1 MLNEQITD
9 TQQNKQVSAETKPMK
24 LWNKNFLL
32 LWQGGLVSFMGD
44 MLYEIAL
51 GFWVLAVTGST
62 GLMGTLMA
70 VSMIPRVLISP
81 FSGVVADRH
90 NRKRIVVLM
99 DLFRGL
105 MVTTVG
111 VIAIMGYLEIWMVFT
126 AGILLGVCAAFFDPA
141 VGSVF
146 PDLVPTDKLEKANSA
161 FAIIHS
167 GSRIAGNSIGGFL
180 YVILGAPLM
189 FLMNGISYLFSSF
202 TEAFITIP
210 AHTHDPKK
218 LTFFQDMKEGYHYV
232 WKNKG
237 LKTMLAVGAVLNFFA
252 TIGFILILP
261 FFQQTESLGPVR
273 YGIFMAVSAVGSL
286 LGMVFVSV
294 KKILPEKRFNWFV
307 GSLIFFTF
315 LYVLIP
321 LVPIFPVMLVIAVIC
336 GIFNSVVNILLQTV
350 IQLTIDPDKRGK
362 VFSLLGMLITG
373 LMPIAM
379 ALGGWL
385 GEFLPLQWVIAVSM
399 MLCGIP
405 GLFLLP
411 SKDFRK
417 FISFNP
423 KPQQADK

>member
-1 MLNEQITD
+1 MDNETPSMENEQVAAG
-9 TQQNKQVSAETKPMK
+9 NKPMK

-32 LWQGGLVSFMGD
+32 LWQGGLVSIMGD

-81 FSGVVADRH
+81 FAGVVADRH
-90 NRKRIVVLM
+90 NRKRIIILM

-105 MVTTVG
+105 MVTVVG
-111 VIAIMGYLEIWMVFT
+111 VVAILGYLEVWMVFT
-126 AGILLGVCAAFFDPA
+126 VGILLGTCAAFFDPA

-146 PDLVPTDKLEKANSA
+146 PDLVPKDKLEKANSA
-161 FAIIHS
+161 FALIHS
-167 GSRIAGNSIGGFL
+167 GSRIAGNSLGGFL
-180 YVILGAPLM
+180 YITLGAPLM
-189 FLMNGISYLFSSF
+189 FLFNGISYLFSSV
-202 TEAFITIP
+202 TETFITIP
-210 AHTHDPKK
+210 KHTHDAKK
-218 LTFFQDMKEGYHYV
+218 LTFFQDMKEGYRYV

-237 LKTMLAVGAVLNFFA
+237 LRTMLAVGAFLNFFA

-261 FFQQTESLGPVR
+261 FFQQSESLGPAR
-273 YGIFMAVSAVGSL
+273 YGIFMGVSAVGSL
-286 LGMVFVSV
+286 LGMVFISV
-294 KKILPEKRFNWFV
+294 KKIIPEKRFNWFV

-321 LVPIFPVMLVIAVIC
+321 LFPIFPIMLVIAVIC
-336 GIFNSVVNILLQTV
+336 GIFNSIVNILLQTV
-350 IQLTIDPDKRGK
+350 MQLTIDPDKRGK
-362 VFSLLGMLITG
+362 VFSLLSMLLSG

-385 GEFLPLQWVIAVSM
+385 GEFLPIQWVIAGSM

-411 SKDFRK
+411 SKEFRK
-417 FISFNP
+417 FISFDPNLP
-423 KPQQADK
+423 GRD

>member
-1 MLNEQITD
+1 MQNETPITETEQISTGI
-9 TQQNKQVSAETKPMK
+9 KPMK

-32 LWQGGLVSFMGD
+32 LWQGGLVSMMGD

-81 FSGVVADRH
+81 FAGVVADRH
-90 NRKRIVVLM
+90 NRKRIIVLM

-105 MVTTVG
+105 MVTVVG
-111 VIAIMGYLEIWMVFT
+111 VVAIMGYLEIWMVFT
-126 AGILLGVCAAFFDPA
+126 VGILLGVCAAFFDPA
-141 VGSVF
+141 AGSVF
-146 PDLVPTDKLEKANSA
+146 PDLVPQDKLEKANSL
-161 FAIIHS
+161 FAIISS
-167 GSRIAGNSIGGFL
+167 GSRIAGNSLGGFL
-180 YVILGAPLM
+180 YVTLGAPLM
-189 FLMNGISYLFSSF
+189 FLFNGISYIFSSF
-202 TEAFITIP
+202 TETFITVP

-237 LKTMLAVGAVLNFFA
+237 IRTLLAVGAFLNFFA

-261 FFQQTESLGPVR
+261 FFQQSETLGPAR
-273 YGIFMAVSAVGSL
+273 YGIFMAISAVGSL

-294 KKILPEKRFNWFV
+294 KKILPEKRFSWFV

-315 LYVLIP
+315 FYVLIP
-321 LVPIFPVMLVIAVIC
+321 LVPIFPIMLVVAVIC

-350 IQLTIDPDKRGK
+350 MQLTIDPDKRGK
-362 VFSLLGMLITG
+362 VFSLLGMLLTG

-385 GEFLPLQWVIAVSM
+385 GEFLPIQWVIAVSM

-417 FISFNP
+417 FISFDPNIQ
-423 KPQQADK
+423 KEE

>member
-1 MLNEQITD
+1 MDNETTIMENEQISTD
-9 TQQNKQVSAETKPMK
+9 IKPMK

-32 LWQGGLVSFMGD
+32 LWQGGLVSIMGD

-81 FSGVVADRH
+81 FAGVIADRH
-90 NRKRIVVLM
+90 NRKRIIVLM
-99 DLFRGL
+99 DLLRGL
-105 MVTTVG
+105 MVTVVG
-111 VIAIMGYLEIWMVFT
+111 VVAILGYLEVWMVFT
-126 AGILLGVCAAFFDPA
+126 VGILLGTCAAFFDPA

-146 PDLVPTDKLEKANSA
+146 PDLVPADKLEKANSA
-161 FAIIHS
+161 FALIHS
-167 GSRIAGNSIGGFL
+167 GSRIAGNSLGGFL
-180 YVILGAPLM
+180 YVTLGAPLM
-189 FLMNGISYLFSSF
+189 FLLNGISYLFSSL
-202 TEAFITIP
+202 TETFITIP
-210 AHTHDPKK
+210 SHIHDSKK
-218 LTFFQDMKEGYHYV
+218 LTFFQDMKEGYRYV

-237 LKTMLAVGAVLNFFA
+237 LRTLLAVGAFLNFFA

-261 FFQQTESLGPVR
+261 FFQQSESLGPAR
-273 YGIFMAVSAVGSL
+273 YGIFMGVSAAGSL
-286 LGMVFVSV
+286 LGMIFVSV

-315 LYVLIP
+315 LYVFIP
-321 LVPIFPVMLVIAVIC
+321 LFPIFPLMLVIAVIC
-336 GIFNSVVNILLQTV
+336 GIFNSIVNILLQTV
-350 IQLTIDPDKRGK
+350 MQLTIDPDKRGK
-362 VFSLLGMLITG
+362 VFSLLSMLLSG
-373 LMPIAM
+373 LMPVAM

-385 GEFLPLQWVIAVSM
+385 GEFLPIQWVIAGSM

-411 SKDFRK
+411 SKEFRK

-423 KPQQADK
+423 NLQTKD

>member
-1 MLNEQITD
+1 MDNNTP
-9 TQQNKQVSAETKPMK
+9 VSLSKKISSEVKPLK

-32 LWQGGLVSFMGD
+32 LWQGGLVSIMGD

-81 FSGVVADRH
+81 FAGVIADRH
-90 NRKRIVVLM
+90 NRKRIIVLM

-105 MVTTVG
+105 MVTVVGTV
-111 VIAIMGYLEIWMVFT
+111 AILGFLEVWMVF
-126 AGILLGVCAAFFDPA
+126 AVGILLGACAAFFDPA

-146 PDLVPTDKLEKANSA
+146 PDLVPVDKLEKANSA
-161 FAIIHS
+161 FALIHS
-167 GSRIAGNSIGGFL
+167 GSRIAGNSLGGFL
-180 YVILGAPLM
+180 YVTLGAPLM
-189 FLMNGISYLFSSF
+189 FLLNGISYLFSSL
-202 TEAFITIP
+202 TETFITIP
-210 AHTHDPKK
+210 AHIHDSKK
-218 LTFFQDMKEGYHYV
+218 LTFFQDMKEGYRYV

-237 LKTMLAVGAVLNFFA
+237 LRTMLAVGAFLNFFA

-261 FFQQTESLGPVR
+261 FFQQSESLGPAR
-273 YGIFMAVSAVGSL
+273 YGIFMGVSAAGSL
-286 LGMVFVSV
+286 LGMIFVSV

-315 LYVLIP
+315 LYVFIP
-321 LVPIFPVMLVIAVIC
+321 LFPIFPLMLAIAVIC

-350 IQLTIDPDKRGK
+350 MQLTIEPDKRGK
-362 VFSLLGMLITG
+362 VFSLLSMLLSG

-385 GEFLPLQWVIAVSM
+385 GEFLPIQWVIAASM

-411 SKDFRK
+411 SKDFRE
-417 FISFNP
+417 FISFDP
-423 KPQQADK
+423 KVPQK

>member
-1 MLNEQITD
+1 MDNETPSMENEQVATG
-9 TQQNKQVSAETKPMK
+9 NKPMK

-32 LWQGGLVSFMGD
+32 LWQGGLVSIMGD

-81 FSGVVADRH
+81 FAGVVADRH
-90 NRKRIVVLM
+90 NRKRIIILM

-105 MVTTVG
+105 MVTVVG
-111 VIAIMGYLEIWMVFT
+111 VVAILGYLEVWMVFT
-126 AGILLGVCAAFFDPA
+126 VGILLGTCAAFFDPA

-146 PDLVPTDKLEKANSA
+146 PDLVPKDKLEKANSA
-161 FAIIHS
+161 FALIHS
-167 GSRIAGNSIGGFL
+167 GSRIAGNSLGGFL
-180 YVILGAPLM
+180 YITLGAPLM
-189 FLMNGISYLFSSF
+189 FLFNGISYLFSSV
-202 TEAFITIP
+202 TETFITIP
-210 AHTHDPKK
+210 KHTHDAKK
-218 LTFFQDMKEGYHYV
+218 LTFFQDMKEGYRYV

-237 LKTMLAVGAVLNFFA
+237 LRTMLAVGAFLNFFA

-261 FFQQTESLGPVR
+261 FFQQSESLGPAR
-273 YGIFMAVSAVGSL
+273 YGIFMGVSAVGSL
-286 LGMVFVSV
+286 LGMVFISV
-294 KKILPEKRFNWFV
+294 KKIIPEKRFNWFV

-321 LVPIFPVMLVIAVIC
+321 LFPIFPIMLVIAVIC
-336 GIFNSVVNILLQTV
+336 GIFNSIVNILLQTV
-350 IQLTIDPDKRGK
+350 MQLTIDPDKRGK
-362 VFSLLGMLITG
+362 VFSLLSMLLSG

-385 GEFLPLQWVIAVSM
+385 GEFLPIQWVIAGSM

-411 SKDFRK
+411 SKEFRK
-417 FISFNP
+417 FISFDPNLP
-423 KPQQADK
+423 GRD